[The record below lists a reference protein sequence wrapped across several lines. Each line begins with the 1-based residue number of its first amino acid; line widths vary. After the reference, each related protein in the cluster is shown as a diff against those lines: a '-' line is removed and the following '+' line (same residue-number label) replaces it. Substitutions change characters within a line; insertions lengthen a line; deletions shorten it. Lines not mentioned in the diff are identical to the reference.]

1 MPLKKSLG
9 KSPGKRPQVALS
21 TVAAVSLA
29 TAGLA
34 LLSAPSEAAPS
45 AAAAQSDKG
54 YTGAPAN
61 PAPYTL
67 TQPDGSTLKV
77 RAFGDRL
84 SNGVATV
91 DGNYTLV
98 KGADG
103 YWRYAAGLTA
113 AGKLKPSSVVA
124 GQGAPP
130 QASKNLAPA
139 PSAKAVQAQTPP
151 AGTGDDKELVIL
163 VQFANQAS
171 VGSTET
177 QWADHYFGATGSV
190 DDFYEEASQNVFG
203 LAPAAETCGTANNGV
218 TNWLTLP
225 YAHPNTGVSNASEQY
240 IADAITAASACVD
253 FATFDTNNDDDL
265 TTDELHVTVIG
276 AGYETAYSGPGNTC
290 NAGPSIWGHEWDLTS
305 AGITAPT
312 VDGVVVGNSGY
323 TTFGE
328 WHCAADEGVPAGHK
342 ATIGIMAHEFGHDV
356 NWPDLY
362 DTDGSGEGVGE
373 WSLMGSGSWG
383 ESTAPGHLPGDLPT
397 HPDAF
402 SLYYQGWLTPTVAT
416 VANDI
421 PVTGDQAV
429 ILGPNPGGPNW
440 VFNETEGDG
449 EYFLLENRT
458 QQGYDASTPGCG
470 IVIYRIDEAVTPSN
484 AANADEDD
492 PLIAVMQAD
501 GLEDLENGT
510 DRGDAGDS
518 WPGSTNKHDFSN
530 TTTPNSKFHDGT
542 ASNLALHVDESA
554 CAATMHVDVTT
565 MGVASPPV
573 VRPSNDMFA
582 NAVTI
587 TGASPANQTKNTEHA
602 TVEPGE
608 PKPAAAGR
616 ASVWYRWVAPASGN
630 VTIQTTGSNY
640 DTVLGLYTGS
650 AVNALTEVAANDDQ
664 VVGSVF
670 TSKVVTHVTS
680 GTTYQIAADGYG
692 GDSGNLTLA
701 LNLVADPA
709 ATPTVAAVHAPEPSA
724 FGSASSVN
732 VTVTGSAGTPSG
744 AVSVKEG
751 ATTIGSG
758 TLDGTGKATIALP
771 ATTAAGAHS
780 LTVSY
785 AGDTNY
791 NAGTGSVT
799 ANVSKASSTTSAT
812 APKKVKFKEN
822 FDVTATV
829 AAAGGSNTG
838 TVQVYDGSK
847 LIGTGTL
854 SGGTVKILIKKNL
867 KSGKHTLT
875 VKYLGSA
882 NASASETTVKVK
894 VKKKPHH

>member
-1 MPLKKSLG
+1 MSLS
-9 KSPGKRPQVALS
+9 KSPMRPRAALS
-21 TVAAVSLA
+21 AVAAVALA
-29 TAGLA
+29 AAGLS
-34 LLSAPSEAAPS
+34 LLTTPSEAAPAAASS
-45 AAAAQSDKG
+45 AAAPAKKG
-54 YTGAPAN
+54 YTGAPVN

-67 TQPDGSTLKV
+67 TQPDGSTLQV
-77 RAFGDRL
+77 HAFGDRL

-91 DGNYTLV
+91 KGNYSLV
-98 KGADG
+98 KGDDG
-103 YWRYAAGLTA
+103 YWRYATGRTSS
-113 AGKLKPSSVVA
+113 GELKASSVVA
-124 GQGAPP
+124 GQGTPP
-130 QASKNLAPA
+130 AAAKDLAPA
-139 PSAKAVQAQTPP
+139 PSAEATQAEAPP

-163 VQFANQAS
+163 VQFANRAS

-177 QWADHYFGATGSV
+177 QWSDHYFGATGSV
-190 DDFYEEASQNVFG
+190 DDFYEEASGNVFG

-218 TNWLTLP
+218 TNWITLP
-225 YAHPNTGVSNASEQY
+225 YAHPNTGVVNASEQY
-240 IADAITAASACVD
+240 IADAIAATNGCVNY
-253 FATFDTNNDDDL
+253 ASFDTNGDGDL

-276 AGYETAYSGPGNTC
+276 AGYETSYSGPATC
-290 NAGPSIWGHEWDLTS
+290 GGGPSIWGHQWDLGS
-305 AGITAPT
+305 AGITAPS
-312 VDGVVVGNSGY
+312 VDGVTVGNSGY

-328 WHCAADEGVPAGHK
+328 WHCAQSQPADGHK

-362 DTDGSGEGVGE
+362 DTDQSGEGVGE

-383 ESTAPGHLPGDLPT
+383 ESTAPGHLPGDSPT

-402 SLYYQGWLTPTVAT
+402 SLYYQGWITPTVAT
-416 VANDI
+416 VADNI
-421 PVTGDQAV
+421 PVTANGAV
-429 ILGPNPGGPNW
+429 LLGPNAGGANW

-470 IVIYRIDEAVTPSN
+470 VVIYRIDETVTPSN

-492 PLIAVMQAD
+492 PLVKVMQAD

-518 WPGSTNKHDFSN
+518 WPGSADKHDFNN

-542 ASNLALHVDESA
+542 PSNLALHVDENA

-565 MGVASPPV
+565 VGVASPPV

-582 NAVTI
+582 DAVTI
-587 TGASPANQTKNTEHA
+587 TGANPPNQTKNTEHA

-608 PKPAAAGR
+608 PKPAGAGR

-630 VTIQTTGSNY
+630 VTIQTTGSDY

-664 VVGSVF
+664 VPGSVF
-670 TSKVVTHVTS
+670 TSKVVTPVTA

-692 GDSGNLTLA
+692 GDSGALTLA
-701 LNLVADPA
+701 LSFLPKVN
-709 ATPTVAAVHAPEPSA
+709 ATVSAVHAPEPSA
-724 FGSASSVN
+724 YGTASSVT
-732 VTVTGSAGTPSG
+732 VTVSGSAGTATGS
-744 AVSVKEG
+744 VTVKEG

-758 TLDGTGKATIALP
+758 TLDAGGHATVALP
-771 ATTAAGAHS
+771 ATTAAGAHA

-785 AGDTNY
+785 VGDTHY
-791 NAGTGSVT
+791 NAGTGTVT
-799 ANVSKASSTTSAT
+799 ANVSKASSTTAAT
-812 APKKVKFKEN
+812 APKKVKFKKD

-854 SGGTVKILIKKNL
+854 ANGTVKIHITKNL

-894 VKKKPHH
+894 VKKKKKKKKH